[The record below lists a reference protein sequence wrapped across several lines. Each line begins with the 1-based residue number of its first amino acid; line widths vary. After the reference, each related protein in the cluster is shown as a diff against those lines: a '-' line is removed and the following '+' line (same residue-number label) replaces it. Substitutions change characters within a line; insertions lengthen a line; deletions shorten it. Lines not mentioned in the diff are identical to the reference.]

1 MQETTTP
8 EVATFFS
15 GLLELSDTA
24 VVSIR
29 ESTNGRAL
37 TIEIKSTR
45 EHVHCRQCGGP
56 TRGHGLGRPLR
67 LRHLSILGKET
78 YIEITPRRGICEY
91 CDQSPTTTEI
101 LDWYE
106 ANGKMTK
113 PYEQHLLFELVNST
127 VADVSRKEE
136 VDYQAVANLID
147 RYIESEIDWSKI
159 VALGVLG
166 IDEISIK
173 KGYQDYVTLVT
184 YRINDKVH
192 ILGVVPGRE
201 KAKIKVFLN
210 KIPKRL
216 RKTIDVVCC
225 DLYDGYMNACKE
237 VFKNRVPVV
246 ADRFHVRK
254 LYRKSLINLR
264 KSELVRLKKEL
275 TDAEYAQLKLAV
287 RLLRRQKDYFTDDEK
302 ETVKPLFKLS
312 PKLKNAY
319 QFSRELTGIFDS
331 HITPST
337 AKERMTE
344 WIDTVNKSDLS
355 CFNQF
360 IKTLTTYQEEIANYF
375 IDRNSSGFVEGF
387 NNKVKVLKRR
397 CYGLSSATKLFQR
410 LIIDTLGL
418 ERFAPGVAAL

>member
-1 MQETTTP
+1 MKEITTP
-8 EVATFFS
+8 EVVTFVS
-15 GLLELSDTA
+15 GLLNLSDTQ
-24 VVSIR
+24 VLSIR
-29 ESTNGRAL
+29 ESTDGRAI
-37 TIEIKSTR
+37 TIEVKSTC

-91 CDQSPTTTEI
+91 CDDSTTTTET
-101 LDWYE
+101 LEWY
-106 ANGKMTK
+106 NTNSKMTK

-127 VADVSRKEE
+127 VADVSRKEQ
-136 VDYQAVANLID
+136 VDYQAVHNLID

-159 VALGVLG
+159 SALGILG
-166 IDEISIK
+166 IDEISMK
-173 KGYQDYVTLVT
+173 KGYQDYVTLIT

-192 ILGVVPGRE
+192 ILGVIPGRE
-201 KAKIKVFLN
+201 KAAIKAFLN

-216 RKTIDVVCC
+216 RKTIAAVCC

-237 VFKNRVPVV
+237 VFKKRIPIV

-275 TDAEYAQLKLAV
+275 TDAEYTSLKLAI

-302 ETVKPLFKLS
+302 EIVKPLFELS
-312 PKLKNAY
+312 PKLKQAY

-331 HITPST
+331 QITPT
-337 AKERMTE
+337 VAKERMTM
-344 WIDTVNKSDLS
+344 WMGAVNESELN
-355 CFNQF
+355 CFYKF
-360 IKTLTTYQEEIANYF
+360 IKTLTLYQEEITNYF
-375 IDRNSSGFVEGF
+375 INRNNSGFVEGF

-397 CYGLSSATKLFQR
+397 CYGLSSAAKLFQR

-418 ERFAPGVAAL
+418 ERFAPSVAAL